1 MHGTWVAF
9 FSRYQ
14 WYCCGQANEMYE
26 SADDVVAR
34 FPTAADYAEEAN
46 AWARAVRSAFPRA
59 TVAVVGSYSEH
70 YGSDARRK
78 T

>member
-1 MHGTWVAF
+1 
-9 FSRYQ
+9 
-14 WYCCGQANEMYE
+14 MYE

-34 FPTAADYAEEAN
+34 FPTAADYAGEAN